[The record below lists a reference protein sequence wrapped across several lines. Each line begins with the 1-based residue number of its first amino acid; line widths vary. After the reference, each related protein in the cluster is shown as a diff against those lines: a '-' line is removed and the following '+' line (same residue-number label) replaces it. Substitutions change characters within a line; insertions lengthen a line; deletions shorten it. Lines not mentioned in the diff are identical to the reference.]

1 MTDDNKQT
9 LTLQNCPLRLW
20 PEPCLL
26 TPTKEVSEEMF
37 GTDDLKA
44 LIKFLRNAMVAY
56 KGIGIAANQM
66 GFNLRLALVDLPG
79 ARDYP
84 ETSLV
89 MCNPEITRCQIQVPY
104 EEGCLSV
111 PNQRTEIYRYNR
123 VEVRYRDEAGKFHNY
138 ECMRLPA
145 FAIQHE
151 IDHLDGKAFFERCES
166 TLKKDIIRRKM
177 LKLRKRGAKLQVS
190 GEQV

>member
-26 TPTKEVSEEMF
+26 TPTKEVPESMF
-37 GTDDLKA
+37 GTDDLNS
-44 LIKFLRNAMVAY
+44 LVKFLRGAMVAY

-79 ARDYP
+79 TIDYP
-84 ETSLV
+84 ETQLV
-89 MCNPEITRCQIQVPY
+89 MCNPQLVAWQILLPY

-111 PNQRTEIYRYNR
+111 PNQRVEIPRYNR
-123 VEVRYRDEAGKFHNY
+123 VTVRYRDVAGKFQTY
-138 ECMRLPA
+138 ECVRLPA

-151 IDHLDGKAFFERCES
+151 IDHLDGKIFFEHCES

-177 LKLRKRGAKLQVS
+177 LKLQKRGSKLQVS
-190 GEQV
+190 GE